1 MRASGYR
8 GLMEQAL
15 TSVDSL
21 QEEWAELADR
31 VEAPPFLHPGWI
43 AAWCDEFS
51 GRTASVLAVR
61 REGRLAGLVPFVEE
75 PTGTVSPTN
84 WHTPRFGLLAEDV
97 SARRELC
104 RLLVERARH
113 RLDVCFLYSGSDD
126 VHELQSA
133 AANAGHRVQVRS
145 TQRSP
150 FVDLDGSW
158 EDYEKRVPSKRLREV
173 RRRRRKLEA
182 LGEVTVSFVQPSAEE
197 LPPLLD
203 EGFQVE
209 GSGWKSEQGTAIL
222 SSPSTE
228 GFYREVARWAAER
241 GWLNLAFLRLDGR
254 VAAFDMCLEA
264 HGRVYVLKGGFD
276 TELRSFGPRNI
287 LLHDSLRRAFAS
299 GMRSYEFLGADDDY
313 KLPWATG
320 ARNCL
325 RLQAFPQSATGTVG
339 YLAYRFGRP
348 AAKRAMELRQRI
360 AS

>member
-1 MRASGYR
+1 MD
-8 GLMEQAL
+8 QAL
-15 TSVDSL
+15 TSVDAL

-51 GRTASVLAVR
+51 GRTVSVLAVR

-113 RLDVCFLYSGSDD
+113 RLDVCFLYSGSED
-126 VHELQSA
+126 VRELRA
-133 AANAGHRVQVRS
+133 AAAEAGHRVQVR
-145 TQRSP
+145 TCQRSP
-150 FVDLDGSW
+150 FVDIEGSW
-158 EDYEKRVPSKRLREV
+158 EEYEERVPSKRLREV
-173 RRRRRKLEA
+173 RRRRRKLAAIWDIRVE
-182 LGEVTVSFVQPSAEE
+182 FVRPRVDELAE
-197 LPPLLD
+197 LLD
-203 EGFQVE
+203 EGFRVE

-228 GFYREVARWAAER
+228 SFYTEVARWAADR
-241 GWLNLAFLRLDGR
+241 GWLNLAFLRVDGR

-264 HGRVYVLKGGFD
+264 HGRLYVLKGGFD
-276 TELRSFGPRNI
+276 VALRSFAPRTI

-299 GMRSYEFLGADDDY
+299 GMRSYEFLGADEEY

-320 ARNCL
+320 TRDCL
-325 RLQAFPQSATGTVG
+325 RLQAFPQSATGMAG
-339 YLAYRFGRP
+339 YLAYRFARP
-348 AAKRAMELRQRI
+348 AAKRALELRQRI